1 MKARSLRDGACAGPD
16 SARAASTIAA
26 AVLLLLFGIWVIS
39 AVRGGAPAPAP
50 PPVAAAPAGP
60 PPVLAETTGEEG
72 HLTIG
77 VVSLDRVAPD
87 TLELRLAITNTSQA
101 GTPALDIA
109 QRFSADGPDRGTLA
123 EVFLAD
129 LSHERKFFVL
139 RDGANAPLGSR
150 DLSPLAAGER
160 RILWA
165 RYPAPGR
172 HGRRGRGPRAARRA
186 PAERAGRAEDVHSL
200 TAFVIRPSAF
210 AIPEARGPRPHG
222 RLSQGTLPASPSR
235 TKLMPWP

>member
-1 MKARSLRDGACAGPD
+1 MTAPPPVPIRSRGLY
-16 SARAASTIAA
+16 IAA
-26 AVLLLLFGIWVIS
+26 AVLLLLFGIWMIS

-165 RYPAPGR
+165 RYPAPGDTDVEVVV
-172 HGRRGRGPRAARRA
+172 HVPH
-186 PAERAGRAEDVHSL
+186 AE
-200 TAFVIRPSAF
+200 P
-210 AIPEARGPRPHG
+210 
-222 RLSQGTLPASPSR
+222 LPNVPVGQK
-235 TKLMPWP
+235 TPTP